1 MALSWFRSKKPPEDV
16 EERLER
22 LEKTVRNLET
32 DWTDVYGKFRRLQ
45 MRVAKQVQRLEA
57 DEDQTPE
64 RGDTLPVES
73 VPENGALSPAQLRA
87 QAQVNARRKL
97 MSRTG
102 DN

>member
-1 MALSWFRSKKPPEDV
+1 MIFSWFKSKKEPEDTS
-16 EERLER
+16 ERLER

-57 DEDQTPE
+57 DEEQTPE

-73 VPENGALSPAQLRA
+73 VAGNGALSPAQLKA

-97 MSRTG
+97 LSREG